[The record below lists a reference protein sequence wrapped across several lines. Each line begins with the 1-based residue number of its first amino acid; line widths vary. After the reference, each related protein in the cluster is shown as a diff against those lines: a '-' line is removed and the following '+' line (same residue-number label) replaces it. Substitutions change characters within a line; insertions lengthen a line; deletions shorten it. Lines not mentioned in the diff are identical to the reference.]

1 MPSKTFA
8 MAGTLLAVS
17 AADAAAFDVIGHRG
31 ARGLAPE
38 NTLVGFMKGAEV
50 GATTVEADVTLTR
63 DRQVIV
69 RHEMRVSRDVCR
81 GPNQRRFFKNLTLR
95 QVRRLDCGM
104 EAAPGAHVPELGQ
117 VYRAV
122 PKSVRVLVEPKTNP
136 YVPRYTFPVG
146 TVARRVVRTIRGAR
160 AVRRTTVQSFDWRM
174 LRAIGRI
181 EPRLRLQ
188 GLASGI
194 TVFPGTRWA
203 GGVGA
208 VAQIPAAAQL
218 AGLDAVALPRLNVTP
233 ELLADAHARR
243 LRVVA
248 FTIDDPAKMSALI
261 GLGADGI
268 VTDYPDR
275 LSALR

>member
-1 MPSKTFA
+1 
-8 MAGTLLAVS
+8 MAGTLLAGL
-17 AADAAAFDVIGHRG
+17 AADARGFDVIGHRG

-63 DRQVIV
+63 DRHVIV
-69 RHEMRVSRDVCR
+69 RHEIRVSRDVCR

-104 EAAPGAHVPELGQ
+104 DAMPGAHVPELAQ

-122 PKSVRVLVEPKTNP
+122 PRRVQVLVEPKTNP
-136 YVPRYTFPVG
+136 YLARYTFPVRV
-146 TVARRVVRTIRGAR
+146 VAREVVRTIRR
-160 AVRRTTVQSFDWRM
+160 AHGVRRTTVQSFDWRM
-174 LRAIGRI
+174 LRTIGRL

-188 GLASGI
+188 ALATGI
-194 TVFPGTRWA
+194 TVFPGSRWA
-203 GGVGA
+203 HGA
-208 VAQIPAAAQL
+208 GSVAEVPAAAQRF
-218 AGLDAVALPRLNVTP
+218 GFDAVALPRLEVTP
-233 ELLADAHARR
+233 DLVADSHTRS

-248 FTIDDPAKMSALI
+248 FTVDDPAKMSALI

-268 VTDYPDR
+268 ITDYPDR